1 MNLEPGAHRDG
12 FKPTLSDE
20 QVRQIKAW
28 HEDAYTSD
36 LRDEDITVEYL
47 GCTLVVP
54 PDVFAPAKMSELL
67 GRAVLD
73 EVRESDRVLDMGTGS
88 GVNAILAAS
97 KSAQVVAVDINAA
110 AIECARANAVRNGVA
125 DRIEFLE
132 TDVFSGVNGRFD
144 LVVFDPPFRW
154 FSPRTMLERASTD
167 ENYSA
172 MTRFFSEIDE
182 YLAENGRVLIFFGTS
197 GDIDYLKGLIEGA
210 GLTLEQISTQNLE
223 KNRQTVSYFAFR
235 LHR

>member
-1 MNLEPGAHRDG
+1 
-12 FKPTLSDE
+12 
-20 QVRQIKAW
+20 
-28 HEDAYTSD
+28 
-36 LRDEDITVEYL
+36 
-47 GCTLVVP
+47 
-54 PDVFAPAKMSELL
+54 MSELL